1 MSTRFALSAIGQD
14 RPGIV
19 AAITD
24 VLYQHGCN
32 IEDSAMTILQGQFA
46 MILVVTPPDSL
57 RQEELRAQL
66 DMASLAQKM
75 QLTITPLK
83 EEAQD
88 TAQGTARQAYR
99 VSVYGADHPGIVS
112 RTTAFLAQREIN
124 ICDLS
129 TRVIEGAGPVY
140 IMVLEV
146 EAPAQLE
153 ESRLRSDLQQ
163 LGKELQVDLSLQRVE
178 TEMI

>member
-1 MSTRFALSAIGQD
+1 
-14 RPGIV
+14 
-19 AAITD
+19 
-24 VLYQHGCN
+24 
-32 IEDSAMTILQGQFA
+32 MTILQGQFA
-46 MILVVTPPDSL
+46 MILVVTPPPNLQESQL
-57 RQEELRAQL
+57 RGQL
-66 DMASLAQKM
+66 DQASLAQKM
-75 QLTITPLK
+75 QLTITPLN
-83 EEAQD
+83 EEALAPNGA
-88 TAQGTARQAYR
+88 TTRQAYR

-112 RTTAFLAQREIN
+112 RTTAFLAQRQIN

-153 ESRLRSDLQQ
+153 ETQLRSDLQQ